1 MRNEKE
7 TVHTTYPQCAGAV
20 GALSKGIA
28 PLGGLQMERG
38 WCPWYGDV
46 LITRGGEERAVLA
59 WVDRVI
65 LKKKIIFFND
75 CSG

>member
-28 PLGGLQMERG
+28 PLGGLQMEMG

-65 LKKKIIFFND
+65 LKKKNHFF
-75 CSG
+75 